1 MSIRWVVRAKTIVGW
16 VEAPDARTAYT
27 RAVSKFE
34 TDETEVMEVQ
44 AVVSAEIAKDERA
57 AIERNKRLRFRDSD
71 EPLDND
77 DEGIGA

>member
-1 MSIRWVVRAKTIVGW
+1 VSIQWVVRANTIVGW

-34 TDETEVMEVQ
+34 TDETEVTGVQ
-44 AVVSAEIAKDERA
+44 AVVSADISKEERA
-57 AIERNKRLRFRDSD
+57 ALERNKRLRVRDSD

-77 DEGIGA
+77 DEDDGA